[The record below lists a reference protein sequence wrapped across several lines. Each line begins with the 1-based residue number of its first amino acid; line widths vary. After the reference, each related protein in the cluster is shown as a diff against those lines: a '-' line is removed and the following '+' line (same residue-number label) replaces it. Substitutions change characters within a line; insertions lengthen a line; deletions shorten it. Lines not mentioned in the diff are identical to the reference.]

1 MRYFRPM
8 PIYEFHCVDC
18 ERDSELLVRSADWSS
33 ESCPHC
39 GSGQLVKQL
48 STFASAGPA
57 GVEMPPIPQQ
67 CTGNPGA
74 CGMCN

>member
-1 MRYFRPM
+1 M

-48 STFASAGPA
+48 STFAPA
-57 GVEMPPIPQQ
+57 GAELQPMLPE
-67 CTGNPGA
+67 CSGNPSA
-74 CGMCN
+74 CGM

>member
-48 STFASAGPA
+48 STFAPAGPA
-57 GVEMPPIPQQ
+57 GAEMPPMPQQ